1 MEWSA
6 IWELI
11 DPRLIGVV
19 AACWVVGYILKSTPS
34 FPDWTIVYVVVVVA
48 VGLSVWILGL
58 SPDSVIQGILAG
70 AFSVYGHQVV
80 KQTRSARSG
89 SGSGENE

>member
-1 MEWSA
+1 MDWSV

-11 DPRLIGVV
+11 DPKLIGVV

-48 VGLSVWILGL
+48 VGLSVWMLGW

-70 AFSVYGHQVV
+70 AFSVYGHQVI
-80 KQTRSARSG
+80 KQTRNARG
-89 SGSGENE
+89 SNVDK